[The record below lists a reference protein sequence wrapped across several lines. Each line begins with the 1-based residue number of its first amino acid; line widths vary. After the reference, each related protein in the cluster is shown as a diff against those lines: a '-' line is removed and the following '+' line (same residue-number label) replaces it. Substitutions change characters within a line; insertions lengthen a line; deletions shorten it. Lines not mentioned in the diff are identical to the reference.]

1 MENELSKKELER
13 KLGVIKDK
21 LQAAFPNSRINN
33 RRKKGT
39 IYIIQLDREGRLSC
53 RLGFALECLLNQDEH
68 KILERLKK
76 EKVFENLSNTSKPMD
91 ILITETDVMEVT
103 DIIQYG

>member
-1 MENELSKKELER
+1 MENELGKKELKR

-21 LQAAFPNSRINN
+21 LQGVFPDSRIDY
-33 RRKKGT
+33 RGEKGT

-53 RLGFALECLLNQDEH
+53 RLGFAWECLLNQDEH
-68 KILERLKK
+68 KILDRLKK
-76 EKVFENLSNTSKPMD
+76 EKVFDNLSNTSKPMD

-103 DIIQYG
+103 DIMQYG